1 MFKIISV
8 LLFLLILNGVYIY
21 PQACC
26 TVGSS
31 FATGGE
37 RGAIPVN
44 TLSTAFLIQHNIL
57 NSAYEST
64 QQIDDP
70 LNRKSTVT
78 NFNLEI
84 EYGLVNKVSVLLIV
98 PYTNRTRETN
108 VTDSET
114 NDIEVVS
121 FTGQGVSDV
130 ILLGKYEI
138 ITPSILSPL
147 GLAIGGGAKLPTGS
161 FEEENSGTRLSIDLQ
176 PGTGATDLLLWGH
189 FLYGFPSIG
198 LSANAN
204 FLYRYA
210 GVNLDSYRFGDEILA
225 SVNGTYAIAEF
236 LAVNLQLKGRFAEED
251 YWNGRFLP
259 STGGIYIDLTPSL
272 IYYEGKFSLRVFV
285 QIPVH
290 RNVQGIQLAVNEMLG
305 TEIRYIFDFN

>member
-8 LLFLLILNGVYIY
+8 LIILLIIGSVYIY

-31 FATGGE
+31 IATGGE
-37 RGAIPVN
+37 RGAIPPN

-57 NSAYEST
+57 NSAYESS

-84 EYGLVNKVSVLLIV
+84 EYGLVNRVSILLIL

-108 VTDSET
+108 VTNSET
-114 NDIEVVS
+114 NDVEVVS
-121 FTGQGVSDV
+121 FTGQGLGD
-130 ILLGKYEI
+130 IIILGKYEI
-138 ITPSILSPL
+138 ISPCN
-147 GLAIGGGAKLPTGS
+147 
-161 FEEENSGTRLSIDLQ
+161 FEVENNGTRLSIDLQ
-176 PGTGATDLLLWGH
+176 PGTGAIDLLLWGH
-189 FLYGFPSIG
+189 ILYGFPSIG

-210 GVNLDSYRFGDEILA
+210 GVNLDSYRFGDEFLA
-225 SVNGTYAIAEF
+225 SINGTYTFAEF
-236 LAVNLQLKGRFAEED
+236 LAINLQLKGRWAAED

-259 STGGIYIDLTPSL
+259 STGGVYIDLTPSL
-272 IYYEGKFSLRVFV
+272 IYYEEKFSLRVFF

-305 TEIRYIFDFN
+305 TEISYIFNLK